1 MIIETVE
8 SQINT
13 IPMKTHKSNIMQ
25 IFKFEYRITFN
36 YLIFG
41 MLWILF
47 SDKLLDLLVT
57 DTDLLTKFQ
66 TYKGAF
72 FIFVT
77 TAFLYFFVKTH
88 MRSLRLAEAKLIES
102 ESHYKTLFNDNHSI
116 ILLLNSDNAKI
127 EGANPAAC
135 NYYGWTHSELCSKSI
150 YDFSTIDKDQIGTW
164 LQTVKTEFQNH
175 LFSQHR
181 LANSK
186 IREVE
191 IYSSPINISNK
202 IMIYSVIRDITEQRN
217 AELQLRKLSKAVE
230 QSPIGI
236 CITDPD
242 GIIEYINPQITRLT
256 GFSEDEL
263 LNKDAIIFGT
273 GEKSNLEHINLWQT
287 IRTGN
292 IWSGEFHN
300 KKKNGKRYWESDTI
314 SPIFDATGQITHFLS
329 IKEDITDRKRAEIAL
344 NKSEKLLRKFASH
357 LQNVRE
363 EEKVAIA
370 REIHDDLGQTLVA
383 LKINTGMLKNKIVKC
398 AANNASEEIVGG
410 FDSIVNLID
419 DTIKSARRIMSGLRP
434 ELLEMN
440 GFASATSSYLHEFE
454 ERYQIK
460 CEFKAENS
468 NIEMN
473 SQQSLSFFRILQ
485 ESLNNIAKH
494 SKATLVKVHLKTEAG
509 KLILEVTDNGIGFDI
524 NNSGRQ
530 DSYGMIGMKERM
542 VLLGGELTI
551 RSKIGKGTSVRVE
564 IPWDVK

>member
-41 MLWILF
+41 VLWILF
-47 SDKLLDLLVT
+47 SDRLLDLFIT
-57 DTDLLTKFQ
+57 DADLLTKLQ
-66 TYKGAF
+66 TYKGTLF
-72 FIFVT
+72 VFVT
-77 TAFLYFFVKTH
+77 AVFLYVFVKTH

-127 EGANPAAC
+127 EDANPAAC

-181 LANSK
+181 LANSE

-236 CITDPD
+236 CITDPA
-242 GIIEYINPQITRLT
+242 GIIEYVNPKISELT
-256 GFSEDEL
+256 GFAQSEL
-263 LNKDAIIFGT
+263 LNKDVMILGT
-273 GEKSNLEHINLWQT
+273 GEKSNQLHQDLWQT
-287 IRTGN
+287 ISSGN
-292 IWSGEFHN
+292 VWSGEFPN
-300 KKKNGKRYWESDTI
+300 KKKNGRLYWESDTI
-314 SPIFDATGQITHFLS
+314 SPIFDTSGQITHYLS

-383 LKINTGMLKNKIVKC
+383 LKINMGILKNKTLKISNDDLK
-398 AANNASEEIVGG
+398 EIIVG
-410 FDSIVNLID
+410 FDEIVNLINE
-419 DTIKSARRIMSGLRP
+419 TIKSARRIMSGLRP

-440 GFASATSSYLHEFE
+440 GFASAATSYLHDFE

-460 CEFKAENS
+460 CEFDAENS
-468 NIEMN
+468 DIEMN

-494 SKATLVKVHLKTEAG
+494 SKATLVKVQLKSEAG
-509 KLILEVTDNGIGFDI
+509 KLILEVIDNGIGFDV

-530 DSYGMIGMKERM
+530 DSYGMIGMKERR

-564 IPWDVK
+564 IPLKVK

>member
-1 MIIETVE
+1 
-8 SQINT
+8 
-13 IPMKTHKSNIMQ
+13 MKTHKSNIMQ

-57 DTDLLTKFQ
+57 DADLLTKFQ

-150 YDFSTIDKDQIGTW
+150 YDFSTIDKDQIGNW

-181 LANSK
+181 LANGEIK
-186 IREVE
+186 EVE

-202 IMIYSVIRDITEQRN
+202 IMIYSVIRDITDQRN

-256 GFSEDEL
+256 GFLEDEL

-287 IRTGN
+287 IRNGN

-383 LKINTGMLKNKIVKC
+383 LKINMGMLKNKIVKC
-398 AANNASEEIVGG
+398 TSNNTSEEIVNG
-410 FDSIVNLID
+410 FDGIVNLID

-440 GFASATSSYLHEFE
+440 GFASAASSYLHDFE

-460 CEFKAENS
+460 CEFNAENS

-494 SKATLVKVHLKTEAG
+494 SKATLVKVQLKTEAG

-551 RSKIGKGTSVRVE
+551 RSKIGKGTSVGVE

>member
-47 SDKLLDLLVT
+47 SDILLDLLVA
-57 DTDLLTKFQ
+57 DAALLTKFQ
-66 TYKGAF
+66 TYKGAL

-77 TAFLYFFVKTH
+77 AVFLYVFVKTH
-88 MRSLRLAEAKLIES
+88 MQSLRLAEAKLIES

-135 NYYGWTHSELCSKSI
+135 NYYGWTHTELCSKSI
-150 YDFSTIDKDQIGTW
+150 YDFSTLDKNETINW
-164 LQTVKTEFQNH
+164 LQTVKAESKNH
-175 LFSQHR
+175 LLSQHH
-181 LANSK
+181 LANGET
-186 IREVE
+186 REVE
-191 IYSSPINISNK
+191 IYSSPINIAKK

-236 CITDPD
+236 CITDPA
-242 GIIEYINPQITRLT
+242 GIIEYVNPKISELT
-256 GFSEDEL
+256 GFAQGEL
-263 LNKDAIIFGT
+263 LNKDVMILGT
-273 GEKSNLEHINLWQT
+273 GEKSNQLHQDLWQT
-287 IRTGN
+287 ISSGN
-292 IWSGEFHN
+292 VWSGEFHN
-300 KKKNGKRYWESDTI
+300 KKKNGRLYWESDTI
-314 SPIFDATGQITHFLS
+314 SPIFDTSGQITHYLS

-383 LKINTGMLKNKIVKC
+383 LKINMGILKNKTLKISNDDLK
-398 AANNASEEIVGG
+398 EIIVG
-410 FDSIVNLID
+410 FDEIVNLINE
-419 DTIKSARRIMSGLRP
+419 TIKSARRIMSGLRP

-440 GFASATSSYLHEFE
+440 GFASAATSYLHDFE

-460 CEFKAENS
+460 CEFDAENS
-468 NIEMN
+468 DIEMN

-494 SKATLVKVHLKTEAG
+494 SKATVVKVQLKSEAG
-509 KLILEVTDNGIGFDI
+509 KLILEVIDNGIGFDV

-564 IPWDVK
+564 IPLKVK

>member
-1 MIIETVE
+1 
-8 SQINT
+8 
-13 IPMKTHKSNIMQ
+13 MKTHKSNIMQ

-47 SDKLLDLLVT
+47 SDKLLDLLVI
-57 DTDLLTKFQ
+57 DADLLTKFQ

-77 TAFLYFFVKTH
+77 TTFLYFFVKTH

-135 NYYGWTHSELCSKSI
+135 NYYGWTLSELCSKSI
-150 YDFSTIDKDQIGTW
+150 YDFSTIDKDQIGNW

-181 LANSK
+181 LANGE

-191 IYSSPINISNK
+191 IYSSPINIANK

-242 GIIEYINPQITRLT
+242 GIIEYINPKISQLT
-256 GFSEDEL
+256 GFSVDEL
-263 LNKDAIIFGT
+263 KNKDVIIFGS
-273 GEKSNLEHINLWQT
+273 GEKSNLVHLKLWQT
-287 IRTGN
+287 IRAGN
-292 IWSGEFHN
+292 VWSGEFHN

-383 LKINTGMLKNKIVKC
+383 LKINMGMLKNKIVKC
-398 AANNASEEIVGG
+398 AANNASEEIVNG
-410 FDSIVNLID
+410 FDGIVNLID

-440 GFASATSSYLHEFE
+440 GFASAASSYLHDFE

-460 CEFKAENS
+460 YEFNAENS
-468 NIEMN
+468 NIEMS

-494 SKATLVKVHLKTEAG
+494 SKATLVKVQLKTEAG

-542 VLLGGELTI
+542 VLLGGELSI